1 MKVGRINSSQDG
13 IIFDTNDEVQCLS
26 SGHGNVPK
34 ILINE
39 KGIHNTIQSGHD
51 TNNQGGHSGGMHS
64 SMTLLRVS
72 MTEEL

>member
-13 IIFDTNDEVQCLS
+13 IVFDTNGEVQCLS

-39 KGIHNTIQSGHD
+39 KDIHHSLQSGYD
-51 TNNQGGHSGGMHS
+51 TNNQGGGQK
-64 SMTLLRVS
+64 
-72 MTEEL
+72 

>member
-13 IIFDTNDEVQCLS
+13 IIFDTNDDVQCLS

-34 ILINE
+34 ILINK

-51 TNNQGGHSGGMHS
+51 TNNQGGG
-64 SMTLLRVS
+64 
-72 MTEEL
+72 